1 MSVVIRNTV
10 SPTVTTEEQE
20 LLQQIH
26 AARRYPVCRFELRC
40 SWEEDLISTALDAVH
55 LTDANESMESVKSRA
70 ALLKSL
76 EEKGLLV
83 LFYDLKTRGL
93 PVRLCLC
100 EKRHGDSDRKR
111 KIRTSL
117 NRYEKRVC
125 IFKMQTLFFS
135 CWSLAEHPFA
145 QQPLHIPV
153 QFAAGT
159 FVPPVQFD
167 RHSDR
172 FRPGR

>member
-83 LFYDLKTRGL
+83 LFYDLKTFVKSDYQLYHDSAIFLLRSES
-93 PVRLCLC
+93 PYPFSQ
-100 EKRHGDSDRKR
+100 RHN
-111 KIRTSL
+111 RTGSP
-117 NRYEKRVC
+117 RV
-125 IFKMQTLFFS
+125 
-135 CWSLAEHPFA
+135 
-145 QQPLHIPV
+145 
-153 QFAAGT
+153 
-159 FVPPVQFD
+159 
-167 RHSDR
+167 
-172 FRPGR
+172 FRPPLPAAQAGGK